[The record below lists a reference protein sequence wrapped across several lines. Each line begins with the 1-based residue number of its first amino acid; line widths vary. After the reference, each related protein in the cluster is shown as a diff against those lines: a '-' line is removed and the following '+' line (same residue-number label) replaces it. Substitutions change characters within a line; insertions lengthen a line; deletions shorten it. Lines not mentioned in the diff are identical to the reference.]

1 MDHNILITGGA
12 GFIGSAI
19 VNRLHSKGDWDVTV
33 LDSLSEQ
40 IHGRE
45 PESSYLY
52 RSIQGK
58 CRFIRGDVRDLNA
71 MLDAIDGVE
80 YVIHLA
86 AETGT
91 GQSMYEINRYNE
103 VNIMG
108 TSNLLQAIST
118 KGKASTVSKIVLSS
132 SRSVYGEGKYSCP
145 NCGFVNPSSRTGE
158 RMLAGDFN
166 LYCDSCGAKLTL
178 VATTEDTPAKPRSL
192 YAFTKLAQEQML
204 ATMCPA
210 LGIDYTV
217 FRFQNVYGVGQSL
230 DNPYTGI
237 LSVFSTRMLRNQPIN
252 IFEDGLES
260 RDFVNVKDVA
270 AGVAASLTHPES
282 NGETINLGSGVNT
295 SVIDIANILK
305 DAYAS
310 SSEINITG
318 DFRIGDIAHNKADIT
333 KARTLLG
340 FEPSISLHDG
350 LNAFCKW
357 VGTET
362 VGDNG
367 YEHSLEEMEHAG
379 MFVRKQH

>member
-1 MDHNILITGGA
+1 MKNNVLITGGA
-12 GFIGSAI
+12 GFIGSSI
-19 VNRLHSKGDWDVTV
+19 VNRLYGEGGWAVTV

-40 IHGRE
+40 IHGKD
-45 PESSYLY
+45 PEASYLY

-71 MLDAIDGVE
+71 MMDAIDGAE

-91 GQSMYEINRYNE
+91 GQSMYEINRYND
-103 VNIMG
+103 VNVMG
-108 TSNLLQAIST
+108 TSNLLQAISN
-118 KGKASTVSKIVLSS
+118 KGKTNTVRKIVLSS
-132 SRSVYGEGKYSCP
+132 SRSVYGEGKYECP
-145 NCGFVNPSSRTGE
+145 NCGYVNPSSRTKE
-158 RMLAGDFN
+158 RMFAGDFN
-166 LYCDSCGAKLTL
+166 LYCDACGSKITP
-178 VATTEDTPAKPRSL
+178 VATTEDTLAKPCSL

-210 LGIDYTV
+210 LDMEYTV
-217 FRFQNVYGVGQSL
+217 LRFQNVYGIGQSL

-237 LSVFSTRMLRNQPIN
+237 LSVFSTRMLCNEPIN

-260 RDFVNVKDVA
+260 RDFINVKDIA
-270 AGVAASLTHPES
+270 AGVVASLIHPES

-305 DAYAS
+305 EAYAS
-310 SSEINITG
+310 SSKINVTG
-318 DFRIGDIAHNKADIT
+318 DFRIGDIAHNRADIT

-340 FEPSISLHDG
+340 FEPTISLRDG

-357 VGTET
+357 VCTET
-362 VGDNG
+362 VGDKG
-367 YEHSLEEMEHAG
+367 YERSLEEMERAG
-379 MFVRKQH
+379 MFVRK